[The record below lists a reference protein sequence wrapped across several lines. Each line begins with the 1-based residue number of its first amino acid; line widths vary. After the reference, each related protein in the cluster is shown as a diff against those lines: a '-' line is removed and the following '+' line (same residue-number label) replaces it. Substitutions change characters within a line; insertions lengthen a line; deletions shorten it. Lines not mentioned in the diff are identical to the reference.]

1 MAHSTR
7 FVVLAALLAALLL
20 ALLPAHAAPSAVDL
34 CALTGLPPKKPVVPP
49 HRCPAAA
56 ELSCCAD
63 CADTNRALQLVS
75 STLDDVAQRID
86 PNIPGSGIIDLSPMV
101 RFRTAPRVATPP
113 PSPRPPPHLPPSPPI
128 SSPLPRSTL
137 PPQFFPFLC
146 VAPDHFAHTCLGPSF
161 LLPRVPSPLAVQGV
175 AMNQL
180 IPDVQNMMVYV
191 TNYVSNFMG
200 IQNFNIAIG
209 TRPCLTGAAAA
220 PTYPPCCDPLAV
232 DPKCPAGA
240 VDKVAYAPYIN
251 RTIDS
256 ATCMAGSPQSAPA
269 PSPPRDAPAPPA
281 PGAAAPAPSLIS
293 PGAPAPS
300 VIAPGAPAPAPP
312 APTAGVPGAPSPPA
326 SPSPTPASPS
336 FPPPPPKAGAG
347 SAASVM
353 SVVALAVGAAVFV

>member
-7 FVVLAALLAALLL
+7 FAVLAVAALLL
-20 ALLPAHAAPSAVDL
+20 ALLPERHAAPAAADL
-34 CALTGLPPKKPVVPP
+34 CALSGLPPKKPVVPP

-86 PNIPGSGIIDLSPMV
+86 PNIPGSGIIDLTPMV
-101 RFRTAPRVATPP
+101 CDAFQPYPQCMLMIEKIICGATCNPDSGTYVVKKGGEIIMTVCQEFANTAYKACKDVE
-113 PSPRPPPHLPPSPPI
+113 I
-128 SSPLPRSTL
+128 
-137 PPQFFPFLC
+137 
-146 VAPDHFAHTCLGPSF
+146 
-161 LLPRVPSPLAVQGV
+161 QGV

-191 TNYVSNFMG
+191 TNYIANFMG
-200 IQNFNIAIG
+200 IENFSIAIG

-220 PTYPPCCDPLAV
+220 PTYTPCCDPLAV
-232 DPKCPAGA
+232 DPKCPPGA

-256 ATCMAGSPQSAPA
+256 ATCMSGAPQPAPA

-353 SVVALAVGAAVFV
+353 SVVALAVGAAAVLV